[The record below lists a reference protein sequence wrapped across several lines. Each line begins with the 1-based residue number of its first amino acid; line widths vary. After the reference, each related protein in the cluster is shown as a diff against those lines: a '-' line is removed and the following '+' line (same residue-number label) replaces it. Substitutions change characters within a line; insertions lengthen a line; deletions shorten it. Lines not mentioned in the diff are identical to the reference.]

1 MTEELLKQADD
12 EVAVLLDASE
22 AFDMLNIEPKTGK
35 RLAELIK
42 ALADELRCREW
53 RDIETIKEAGRERI
67 LVTDGVTVGS
77 IYIESGVAYVA
88 ASNEHTSIRDATHWM
103 YLPEPPKERD

>member
-1 MTEELLKQADD
+1 MTEELLKQADE

-53 RDIETIKEAGRERI
+53 QPAIKKTKKIRTNHVRLYTFAPSVIGR
-67 LVTDGVTVGS
+67 
-77 IYIESGVAYVA
+77 SGLSREYM
-88 ASNEHTSIRDATHWM
+88 SKSHMGLRELDFFID
-103 YLPEPPKERD
+103 LPEPPKERD

>member
-42 ALADELRCREW
+42 ALADELREVKSVV
-53 RDIETIKEAGRERI
+53 KEACDYLDTNELTTI
-67 LVTDGVTVGS
+67 GS
-77 IYIESGVAYVA
+77 
-88 ASNEHTSIRDATHWM
+88 TSALHIKFKSVVK
-103 YLPEPPKERD
+103 PPKEQE